1 MLVCRNGDC
10 RNMMSQSIWS
20 SFDKGP
26 NIDIVNDDIIQ
37 FHGQSGHGESVR
49 TAEPIPSRCTY
60 YYYEIQIMTTE
71 GTDGVT
77 MGLSS
82 HDLGSNPSEKSK
94 KKFQANEH
102 TSIFTPKQYYTFD
115 DAIGCYVDLNNSSYF
130 FTMNGKI
137 MCEPISY
144 NMTEEILYPTV
155 SLSQDG
161 DIIRI
166 NFKEEACKFNVTG
179 IIVYHYQIDTSE

>member
-1 MLVCRNGDC
+1 MLVC

-37 FHGQSGHGESVR
+37 FHGQSGRGEVVR
-49 TAEPIPSRCTY
+49 TAEPIPNRCPY
-60 YYYEIQIMTTE
+60 YYFEIQIMTTE
-71 GTDGVT
+71 GTGGVT

-82 HDLGSNPSEKSK
+82 QDSGSNPCRKSK
-94 KKFQANEH
+94 KNFQANEYI
-102 TSIFTPKQYYTFD
+102 SIFTPKHYYTFD
-115 DAIGCYVDLNNSSYF
+115 DVIGCYVDLINSSYF

-137 MCEPISY
+137 MCEPISF
-144 NMTEEILYPTV
+144 NRKEEILYPTV
-155 SLSQDG
+155 SLSRNG

-166 NFKEEACKFNVTG
+166 NFKEEVCKFNVTG
-179 IIVYHYQIDTSE
+179 IIMHHYQIGTSE

>member
-1 MLVCRNGDC
+1 
-10 RNMMSQSIWS
+10 MMSQSIWS

-60 YYYEIQIMTTE
+60 YYFEIQIMTTE

-82 HDLGSNPSEKSK
+82 HDLGSNPSEKSE
-94 KKFQANEH
+94 KKFQENER

-130 FTMNGKI
+130 
-137 MCEPISY
+137 
-144 NMTEEILYPTV
+144 L
-155 SLSQDG
+155 Q
-161 DIIRI
+161 
-166 NFKEEACKFNVTG
+166 
-179 IIVYHYQIDTSE
+179 